1 MKTEIY
7 KDEMRN
13 GNQVIVQVNRYAKG
27 YWPTS
32 LNGYTHEYEL
42 LVNGKVE
49 FTFRDTFQG
58 AKKKGR
64 EMLVKMWAE
73 KNRLTDEA

>member
-1 MKTEIY
+1 MKTAIY
-7 KDEMRN
+7 TDKMSS
-13 GNQVIVQVNRYAKG
+13 GNQVTVQVNRYAKG

-49 FTFRDTFQG
+49 FTFRDTLQG
-58 AKKKGR
+58 AKKRGYQI
-64 EMLVKMWAE
+64 LVKRWAE
-73 KNRLTDEA
+73 ENRD